1 MFLLTKTAIFNI
13 GSFTLGLIAWGLA
26 FTAIKSKKEKYAH
39 VFSVGSFSLCA
50 VSLVLQ
56 ILEIENRFVQRD
68 FAAIEDTIGAVIFA
82 AVALVAVTM
91 VLNVIAVIQ
100 KRGERRN

>member
-1 MFLLTKTAIFNI
+1 MFLLTKTAILNI

-26 FTAIKSKKEKYAH
+26 FIAIKSKKEKVSH

-56 ILEIENRFVQRD
+56 ILEIENRFAQRD
-68 FAAIEDTIGAVIFA
+68 FVAIEDTIGAVIFA
-82 AVALVAVTM
+82 SIALVAVTIG
-91 VLNVIAVIQ
+91 LNVMAVIK
-100 KRGERRN
+100 KRVKI